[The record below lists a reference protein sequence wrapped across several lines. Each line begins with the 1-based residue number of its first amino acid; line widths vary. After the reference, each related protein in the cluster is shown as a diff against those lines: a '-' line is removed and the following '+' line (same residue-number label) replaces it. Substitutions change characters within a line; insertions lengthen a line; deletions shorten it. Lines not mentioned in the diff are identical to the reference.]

1 MKELLFLTFLILF
14 LNPSF
19 SQERYSDIGKAD
31 TDFRNNKINL
41 DQFPLNEAP
50 PFGQFSSME
59 KNYVNLFKERI
70 LKSFHDATN
79 KNETMSTDIDNGYI
93 FYFGST
99 PRREDGYVVLNS
111 LLLGPLGYT
120 SQPDTLSDKYML
132 GKIEFREMPGTSFD
146 DRLKKIISDL
156 YQGKVK
162 NEEVFDMGRV
172 SINCYLKTSN
182 AQKQAEN
189 KFSYAQPKKPLLL
202 KPVKLDTVW
211 KYDQTQRIDGKING
225 VYFEGTGY
233 AFADAIL
240 SNPNNLWKTDYHPEN
255 ISYKKQDLNSTA
267 KWAELI
273 PFGLFKEF
281 FLRPASFRKRNQR
294 FELELDLTLTYFD
307 VKGMKGAAC
316 LVPNIGVFNDTT
328 LQYSSV
334 DFKFKPKNL
343 LQDEKPMWPI
353 GHSRD
358 QNLLYETFLDNCVAQ
373 YKQYLKDPSV
383 YTKKSY
389 GPSGGGQSKSASV
402 SQCSGRTLKGARCRR
417 RTTSSSGRCFQH

>member
-1 MKELLFLTFLILF
+1 M
-14 LNPSF
+14 
-19 SQERYSDIGKAD
+19 
-31 TDFRNNKINL
+31 
-41 DQFPLNEAP
+41 
-50 PFGQFSSME
+50 
-59 KNYVNLFKERI
+59 
-70 LKSFHDATN
+70 
-79 KNETMSTDIDNGYI
+79 
-93 FYFGST
+93 
-99 PRREDGYVVLNS
+99 
-111 LLLGPLGYT
+111 
-120 SQPDTLSDKYML
+120 
-132 GKIEFREMPGTSFD
+132 
-146 DRLKKIISDL
+146 
-156 YQGKVK
+156 
-162 NEEVFDMGRV
+162 
-172 SINCYLKTSN
+172 
-182 AQKQAEN
+182 
-189 KFSYAQPKKPLLL
+189 
-202 KPVKLDTVW
+202 
-211 KYDQTQRIDGKING
+211 
-225 VYFEGTGY
+225 
-233 AFADAIL
+233 
-240 SNPNNLWKTDYHPEN
+240 
-255 ISYKKQDLNSTA
+255 
-267 KWAELI
+267 LI

-402 SQCSGRTLKGARCRR
+402 SQ
-417 RTTSSSGRCFQH
+417 